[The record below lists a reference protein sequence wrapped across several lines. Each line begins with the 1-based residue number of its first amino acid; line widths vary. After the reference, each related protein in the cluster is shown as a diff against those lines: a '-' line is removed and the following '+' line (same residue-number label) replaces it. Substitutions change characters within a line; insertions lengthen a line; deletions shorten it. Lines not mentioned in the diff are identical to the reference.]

1 MLETP
6 DDIAQNLVAYL
17 NGFSPQVQDIIEKF
31 DFRRQV
37 GKLQSPNL
45 INPIMR
51 EFDRVDLHP
60 DRVENREMG
69 MVFEDLIRRF
79 SEQYNETAGEHFT
92 PREIIQLM
100 VRLIFAEYP
109 NGLGN
114 PGKLIKVYD
123 PA

>member
-1 MLETP
+1 
-6 DDIAQNLVAYL
+6 
-17 NGFSPQVQDIIEKF
+17 
-31 DFRRQV
+31 
-37 GKLQSPNL
+37 
-45 INPIMR
+45 MR